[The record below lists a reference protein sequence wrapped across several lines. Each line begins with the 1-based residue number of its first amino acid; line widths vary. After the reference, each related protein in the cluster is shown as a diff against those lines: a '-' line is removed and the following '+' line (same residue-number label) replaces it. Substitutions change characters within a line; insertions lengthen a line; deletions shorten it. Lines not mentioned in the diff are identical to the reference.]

1 MTHLGGAGT
10 TRQSDYAYARLGEAC
25 VAAGDI
31 DSAIQ
36 YFRLALRQ
44 NPADVLVL
52 SQLGTLLHQQIRPRE
67 ALVAFRSALALKPG
81 LLAARLGM
89 GALLCAIDDYDAA
102 IPHLEAAIRLDA
114 GRVQAW
120 YNLGCAKLGQGDYE
134 AAEAAFTQTLRLQPD
149 WSIARVNR
157 ALTWLSAGDFTR
169 GLPEYEWRFSTIV
182 DPNLK
187 ALPPRWDGRPL
198 HDKTLLIYAEQ
209 GLGDTLNFLRFL
221 PAVLPHAPKVACR
234 IQSALFPL
242 LEPLLSAWGVEA
254 LDARAP
260 LRHFDFSCPLMSLP
274 LTLGLSLAM
283 PVASPVVQAPT
294 EYRDKWRDK
303 ITQLGKRRIGI
314 AWSGNRRPYDA
325 RAMAASSLEPLF
337 SVPSV
342 EWVVLQTELSEED
355 RQYLQAT
362 SSAARIHCPTNQIA
376 DMADTAAIIEQLE
389 AVISIDTSIAHLA
402 GVMHKPV
409 WVMVPFAA
417 DWRWRIDGETSRWY
431 PSARLI
437 RQDRPGDWE
446 ALISQIAQE
455 LVTGSFFDA

>member
-1 MTHLGGAGT
+1 MQ
-10 TRQSDYAYARLGEAC
+10 QSDYAYGRLGEAC

-52 SQLGTLLHQQIRPRE
+52 SQLGTLLHQQLRPRE

-102 IPHLEAAIRLDA
+102 IPHLETALRLDA
-114 GRVQAW
+114 RCVQAW
-120 YNLGCAKLGQGDYE
+120 YNLGCAKLGQGDYK
-134 AAEAAFTQTLRLQPD
+134 AAEEAFTQTLHLQPE

-169 GLPEYEWRFSTIV
+169 GLPEYEWRFSTII
-182 DPNLK
+182 DSDFK

-198 HDKTLLIYAEQ
+198 YDKTLLIYAEQ

-221 PAVLPHAPKVACR
+221 PAVLPHAAKVACR

-242 LEPLLSAWGVEA
+242 LKPLLSTWGVEV

-260 LRHFDFSCPLMSLP
+260 LGRFDFSCPLMSLP
-274 LTLGLSLAM
+274 LTLGASFAM
-283 PVASPVVQAPT
+283 PVASPVVQAPAAYQ
-294 EYRDKWRDK
+294 EKWHDK
-303 ITQLGKRRIGI
+303 ITQLGRRRIGI

-342 EWVVLQTELSEED
+342 EWVVLQTGFPEED
-355 RQYLQAT
+355 RRYLQTT
-362 SSAARIHCPTNQIA
+362 SHAARIHCPASEIA
-376 DMADTAAIIEQLE
+376 DMADTAAIIEKLD

-402 GVMHKPV
+402 GAMGKPV
-409 WVMVPFAA
+409 WVMLPFAA
-417 DWRWRIDGETSRWY
+417 DWRWRIDEEASRWY

-437 RQDRPGDWE
+437 RQARPGEWGPVINQMAQ
-446 ALISQIAQE
+446 ALSDQ
-455 LVTGSFFDA
+455 